1 MKRTELNALWGV
13 LLIAGGALFLLQTLG
28 IVSQGADLVVAL
40 LFGAGGMAFVY
51 LFLRNHAQWWAVIP
65 GFALLGLATLM
76 VAEQVLPGKLG
87 GMVGG
92 PIFLGA
98 LGLSFWVV
106 YLNQR
111 DHWWAIIPGGVLL
124 TLALVASVDEF
135 SSGMDTG
142 SVFFLGLGA
151 TFALLYVLP
160 TPEGRIRW
168 AIIPAAVMLVL
179 GLVIAA
185 QQATAL
191 QYLGPLAL
199 ILVGLLMVW
208 RTISAR
214 RRE

>member
-13 LLIAGGALFLLQTLG
+13 LLIAGGVLFLLQTLD
-28 IVSQGADLVVAL
+28 IVGHGAALVVAL
-40 LFGAGGMAFVY
+40 LFGAGGMAFAYV
-51 LFLRNHAQWWAVIP
+51 FLRNRARWWAVIP

-124 TLALVASVDEF
+124 TLAAVASADAISV
-135 SSGMDTG
+135 GMDTG

-160 TPEGRIRW
+160 TPEGRIKW
-168 AIIPAAVMLVL
+168 AIIPAAVMLIL
-179 GLVIAA
+179 GVIIAA
-185 QQATAL
+185 QQAVAL
-191 QYLGPLAL
+191 RYLWPLAL
-199 ILVGLLMVW
+199 ILAGLLMVW

-214 RRE
+214 RQE

>member
-1 MKRTELNALWGV
+1 MKRTELSALWGV
-13 LLIAGGALFLLQTLG
+13 LLIAGGVLFLLQSLD
-28 IVSQGADLVVAL
+28 IVGHGAGLVVAL
-40 LFGAGGMAFVY
+40 LFGAGGITFVY
-51 LFLRNHAQWWAVIP
+51 LFLRNRAQWWAVIP

-98 LGLSFWVV
+98 LGLSFWVI

-124 TLALVASVDEF
+124 TLAAVASADAISV
-135 SSGMDTG
+135 GMDTG

-168 AIIPAAVMLVL
+168 AIIPAAVMLIL
-179 GLVIAA
+179 GVVIAA
-185 QQATAL
+185 QQAVAL
-191 QYLGPLAL
+191 RYLWPLAL